1 MKSSPLSDPQLAK
14 QLHLWQTS
22 QDSSASTFRPQRRKV
37 SPPTELNQLQQTLAS
52 TNQQLAAIAREQS
65 DQKAR
70 LQALQELR
78 SLPENIERLTVGF
91 QDLENLQHL
100 ESLPEIL
107 QQHQMQ
113 SQKQEQMSVQL
124 SRNQSQQ
131 GQAIAQ
137 MQQAQSE
144 LAKSVARI
152 EKKLPGILNH
162 PLKTI
167 LNGAELSVKHLL
179 VALAIASVLM
189 GGVVGALVLAFLPSM
204 LNRTEILDRINGRV
218 NNIEIN
224 QRKMQE
230 P

>member
-1 MKSSPLSDPQLAK
+1 M
-14 QLHLWQTS
+14 
-22 QDSSASTFRPQRRKV
+22 
-37 SPPTELNQLQQTLAS
+37 
-52 TNQQLAAIAREQS
+52 
-65 DQKAR
+65 
-70 LQALQELR
+70 
-78 SLPENIERLTVGF
+78 
-91 QDLENLQHL
+91 
-100 ESLPEIL
+100 PEIL